1 MITTEPRIINKHVI
15 DASGNWTTAPHL
27 VWRDATGM
35 HDRPATIDAL
45 RDIPALIASIKPKA
59 EVRP

>member
-1 MITTEPRIINKHVI
+1 MNAAPRLVHKPTI
-15 DASGNWTTAPHL
+15 DDAGNWVMKPFI

>member
-1 MITTEPRIINKHVI
+1 MNAAPRLVHKPVI